1 MERLRE
7 LGVRNFGYFPD
18 NFVGNQ
24 AEIQTIDTGI
34 SLRTVPAK

>member
-18 NFVGNQ
+18 NFAGNQ
-24 AEIQTIDTGI
+24 AEIQTMDTGT
-34 SLRTVPAK
+34 SLRTAPAK